1 MTTINGSVAS
11 NPSQPSGSLP
21 ISQRSRPFITLQDL
35 VSHVMD
41 VYDLQETEMD
51 VRRAKRSAIWGFEQ
65 AMTRHQW
72 GIYDEQFTAY
82 FNAQDNEGTISV
94 SSDGIVTR
102 STPSWPSW
110 ADQASLYIGDD
121 YSYRVS
127 ERISDTQIS
136 LDNWSGL
143 TQSSTTDFSLRQDRV
158 VIPRDVRQVYDVWQ
172 EKEDKSIP
180 MTDPRTFRDFDR
192 PRIYRGSEPNL
203 VTFKSL
209 YVSGKQY
216 TEMQVS
222 PAATTAVELDIA
234 YMRRPSNPRLMESV
248 TVSTSGSAVTLS
260 SPLPAGMSAVG
271 SLLRVSGVGDNS
283 PEAELGYGI
292 SSESHVTFEG
302 IITEQSSQTSITCP
316 GVPSLSGKKAVLTDT
331 LDVPEWLMIPIK
343 TYAEAQ
349 MARIGRGDIREYRT
363 MMAEADEALR
373 FAMEQDAPFV
383 RRSNLPVLQVDSL
396 QRTPYVSEG

>member
-11 NPSQPSGSLP
+11 NPSQPSESLP

-110 ADQASLYIGDD
+110 ASDASLYIDD
-121 YSYRVS
+121 DRSYRVT
-127 ERISDTQIS
+127 ERISDTQLQ

-143 TQSSTTDFSLRQDRV
+143 EESSVTDFSLRHDRV
-158 VIPRDVRQVYDVWQ
+158 TIPRDVREVYDVWQ
-172 EKEDKSIP
+172 EKEDKSIRLA
-180 MTDPRTFRDFDR
+180 DVRTFRDYDR
-192 PRIYRGSEPNL
+192 PRVYRGSEPNM
-203 VTFKSL
+203 VTFKAV
-209 YVSGKQY
+209 YQGGKQY
-216 TEMQVS
+216 TQMQIS
-222 PAATTAVELDIA
+222 PGATTAVELDVA

-248 TVSTSGSAVTLS
+248 TVSTSGSTVTLS

-271 SLLRVSGVGDNS
+271 TLLRVSGVGDDT

-292 SSESHVTFEG
+292 SGESHVTFEG
-302 IITEQSSQTSITCP
+302 IVTEQSSQTSITCP
-316 GVPSLSGKKAVLTDT
+316 GVPALSSKKAVLTDT
-331 LDVPEWLMIPIK
+331 LDVPEWIMIPIK

-349 MARIGRGDIREYRT
+349 MSRIGRGDIREYRT
-363 MMAEADEALR
+363 MMVEADEALR

-383 RRSNLPVLQVDSL
+383 RRGNLSSLQVDTL
-396 QRTPYVSEG
+396 ERTPYVSEG